1 MNKPKYF
8 LDAYPLILK
17 ELNRRALFETAMQ
30 TETVPLN
37 ELIKCEQLERKK
49 FLQKYGEDIPRT
61 FIPSIEARPY
71 QIQWAAEEES
81 QTPVVEDVIEIEEV
95 DYLV

>member
-1 MNKPKYF
+1 MSNLSQELAELKTKLEKLEEDFESLNKPKYF

-49 FLQKYGEDIPRT
+49 FLQKYGEDIP
-61 FIPSIEARPY
+61 
-71 QIQWAAEEES
+71 
-81 QTPVVEDVIEIEEV
+81 
-95 DYLV
+95 

>member
-30 TETVPLN
+30 TETAPLN

-71 QIQWAAEEES
+71 QIQWAGEEES